1 VHTEARIER
10 GMRRLLAGR
19 TAIVIAHRLST
30 IRTAG
35 RIVVLEHGRVVEQGT
50 HEELLALHGRYWR
63 LYRDWAE
70 QAAA

>member
-1 VHTEARIER
+1 VT
-10 GMRRLLAGR
+10 GR

-30 IRTAG
+30 IRHASRILVMEYG
-35 RIVVLEHGRVVEQGT
+35 RIVEQGT
-50 HEELLALHGRYWR
+50 HDELLAAEGRYWE